1 MNHNMLDGVI
11 KILLI
16 ILLIVVILDLMGIAE
31 FS

>member
-16 ILLIVVILDLMGIAE
+16 ILLVVVILDLMGIAE